1 MSMLKLVR
9 INLESKKI
17 TINPV
22 KKGHLYEFYGGRS
35 LSAKILLEEVDP
47 RVEPLSKENKLIF
60 ASGLL
65 GGTFAPNSGRFSIG
79 SKSPLTKGIKEANV
93 GGLAPT
99 LLCRTG
105 IKAII
110 FEGISSK
117 WQILKIEDDKIE
129 FVDADPYIGMNN
141 YELDLMLSKRF
152 GSNIGI
158 FSIGIAGE
166 KQLKAASIASMDLE
180 GYPSRH
186 AGRGGLGAV
195 MGSKKLKAVIVIPPK
210 INQISYYDKKSFQQ
224 VALKWGKNLQDT
236 KKVFSK
242 FGTLLGLMSMD
253 SVHGLPTQNF
263 RSGSYKDADKI
274 SGEALHEYLLKNNGK
289 YGVSCSP
296 GCMIRCSNI
305 VIDKDGNHI
314 TSSLEYETVAL
325 NGSNL
330 LINDIEKLAII
341 DHICDDFGLD
351 TIEIGN
357 ALAVFMET
365 GIIKWGD
372 AEGCIALLKKI
383 KNDDKDSLILGNGA
397 VQVGSA
403 LNISRVAH
411 VKGQGLPGYDPRTF
425 KGMGVTY
432 LTSPMGADH
441 TAGAAIINRTPD
453 SDNDYG
459 KLHTPKHK
467 VELSKRLQIFTM
479 ILDSMGQCYFIGPH
493 IENMPKLA
501 KMLNARYGWNLST
514 EDLVEMGIKWL
525 NIEREFNLN
534 AGLNAIDE
542 LPAFIQKENLRD
554 QPDRSWDIE
563 PKEISSFWEK
573 L

>member
-1 MSMLKLVR
+1 MTKIVR
-9 INLESKKI
+9 INLETKGI
-17 TINPV
+17 QIELV
-22 KKGHLYEFYGGRS
+22 EKGHSYEFYGGRA
-35 LSAKILLEEVDP
+35 LSAKILLDEIDPKVD
-47 RVEPLSKENKLIF
+47 PLSKDNKLIF

-105 IKAII
+105 IKALI
-110 FEGISSK
+110 FEGKASN
-117 WQILKIEDDKIE
+117 WQILKIQDGKIE
-129 FVDADPYIGMNN
+129 FVDADPYVGMNN
-141 YELDLMLSKRF
+141 YELDIKLSKKF

-158 FSIGIAGE
+158 FSIGVAGE

-195 MGSKKLKAVIVIPPK
+195 MGSKKLKAVIITAPK
-210 INQISYYDKKSFQQ
+210 INQIRYHDKKSFKQ
-224 VALKWGKNLQDT
+224 VALKWGKNLQET
-236 KKVFSK
+236 KKGFSK
-242 FGTLLGLMSMD
+242 FGTLMGLMTMD

-263 RSGSYKDADKI
+263 RSGSFKDADKI
-274 SGEALHEYLLKNNGK
+274 SGEALHQYLLQNNGK
-289 YGVSCSP
+289 FSVSCSP

-305 VIDKDGNHI
+305 VFDKNGKHI
-314 TSSLEYETVAL
+314 TSSLEYETIAL

-330 LINDIEKLAII
+330 LISDLEKLANI

-351 TIEIGN
+351 TIEVGN
-357 ALAVFMET
+357 ALAVFMEA

-372 AEGCIALLKKI
+372 ADGCIALLKEI
-383 KNDDKDSLILGNGA
+383 KNDDKNALILGNGA

-403 LNISRVAH
+403 LNISRVAQ
-411 VKGQGLPGYDPRTF
+411 VKGQGLPGYEPRTF
-425 KGMGVTY
+425 KGMGATY

-453 SDNDYG
+453 SDLDYG
-459 KLHTPKHK
+459 KLHTPKNK

-501 KMLNARYGWNLST
+501 KMLNARYGWSLKT
-514 EDLVEMGIKWL
+514 DDLVEMGQKWL
-525 NIEREFNLN
+525 KIERDFNLN
-534 AGLNAIDE
+534 AGLGATDY
-542 LPAFIQKENLRD
+542 LPAFMQEENLID
-554 QPDRSWDIE
+554 LPDRSWDIDPE
-563 PKEISSFWEK
+563 DISSFWKK

>member
-1 MSMLKLVR
+1 MMKIVR
-9 INLESKKI
+9 INLETKEI
-17 TINPV
+17 QIEPV
-22 KKGHLYEFYGGRS
+22 EKGHIYEFLGGRS
-35 LSAKILLEEVDP
+35 LSAKILLDELDPKVD
-47 RVEPLSKENKLIF
+47 PLSKNNKLIF

-65 GGTFAPNSGRFSIG
+65 GGTFAPNAGRFSIG
-79 SKSPLTKGIKEANV
+79 SKSPLTNGIKEANV

-99 LLCRTG
+99 LICRTG

-110 FEGISSK
+110 FEGKASN
-117 WQILKIEDDKIE
+117 WQLLIIEDNKIELI
-129 FVDADPYIGMNN
+129 DADHYIGMNN
-141 YELDLMLSKRF
+141 YELDLELTKKF
-152 GSNIGI
+152 GSKIGI

-166 KQLKAASIASMDLE
+166 KQMKAASIASMDLE

-195 MGSKKLKAVIVIPPK
+195 MGSKMLKAVIVFPPK
-210 INQISYYDKKSFQQ
+210 INQIKYYDKKSFQQ
-224 VALKWGKNLQDT
+224 VALKWGKNLQET
-236 KKVFSK
+236 KKTFSK
-242 FGTLLGLMSMD
+242 FGTLIGFMGMN
-253 SVHGLPTQNF
+253 SVHGLPTKNF
-263 RSGSYKDADKI
+263 RSGSFKDADKI

-305 VIDKDGNHI
+305 VFDKNGNHI

-330 LINDIEKLAII
+330 LVNDIEKLANI

-351 TIEIGN
+351 TIEVGN
-357 ALAVFMET
+357 ALAVFMEA

-372 AEGCIALLKKI
+372 ADGCIALLQQI
-383 KNDDKDSLILGNGA
+383 ENGDKNSLILGNGA

-403 LNISRVAH
+403 FNISRVAH
-411 VKGQGLPGYDPRTF
+411 VKGQGLPGYEPRTF

-441 TAGAAIINRTPD
+441 TAGAAIISRTPD
-453 SDNDYG
+453 SDLDYG
-459 KLHTPKHK
+459 KLHTPKNK

-479 ILDSMGQCYFIGPH
+479 ILDSMGQCYFIGPN
-493 IENMPKLA
+493 IENMSKLA
-501 KMLNARYGWNLST
+501 KMLNARFGWNLET
-514 EDLVEMGIKWL
+514 DDLVEMGQKWL
-525 NIEREFNLN
+525 KLERDFNIA
-534 AGLNAIDE
+534 AGLGATDD
-542 LPAFIQKENLRD
+542 LPAFILDENLID
-554 QPDRSWDIE
+554 LPDRSWDIE
-563 PKEISSFWEK
+563 QKEISSFWKK

>member
-1 MSMLKLVR
+1 MLKIVR
-9 INLESKKI
+9 INLKTKKI
-17 TINPV
+17 KIEPV
-22 KKGHLYEFYGGRS
+22 EKGHIYEFLGGRS
-35 LSAKILLEEVDP
+35 LSAKIMLDEVDP
-47 RVEPLSKENKLIF
+47 NVDSLSKDNKLIF

-79 SKSPLTKGIKEANV
+79 SKSPLTQGIKEANV

-99 LLCRTG
+99 LICRTG

-110 FEGISSK
+110 FEGKASN
-117 WQILKIEDDKIE
+117 WQLLKIEDDKIE
-129 FVDADPYIGMNN
+129 LIDADPYVGMNN
-141 YELDLMLSKRF
+141 YELDQKLSKKF
-152 GSNIGI
+152 GSKIGI

-195 MGSKKLKAVIVIPPK
+195 MGSKKLKAVIIAPPRV
-210 INQISYYDKKSFQQ
+210 NQVNYHDKKSFKQ
-224 VALKWGKNLQDT
+224 VALKWGKNLQET
-236 KKVFSK
+236 KKTFSK
-242 FGTLLGLMSMD
+242 FGTLIGFMGMN
-253 SVHGLPTQNF
+253 SVHGLPTKNF
-263 RSGSYKDADKI
+263 RYGSFKDADKI

-305 VIDKDGNHI
+305 VFDKEGRHI

-330 LINDIEKLAII
+330 LINDIEKLAYI

-351 TIEIGN
+351 TIEVGN
-357 ALAVFMET
+357 SLAVFMDA

-372 AEGCIALLKKI
+372 ADGCIALLRQI
-383 KNDDKDSLILGNGA
+383 ENDDKHSLILGNGA
-397 VQVGSA
+397 VQVGSTF
-403 LNISRVAH
+403 NISRVAH

-441 TAGAAIINRTPD
+441 TAGAAIIHRIPD
-453 SDNDYG
+453 SDLDYG
-459 KLHTPKHK
+459 KLHTPKNK
-467 VELSKRLQIFTM
+467 VELSKRLQVFTM
-479 ILDSMGQCYFIGPH
+479 ILDSMGQCYFIGPN
-493 IENMPKLA
+493 IENMSKLA
-501 KMLNARYGWNLST
+501 KMLNARYGWNLKT
-514 EDLVEMGIKWL
+514 EDLVVMGQKWL
-525 NIEREFNLN
+525 KFERDFNVN
-534 AGLNAIDE
+534 AGLDATDY
-542 LPAFIQKENLRD
+542 LPEFIQNENLID
-554 QPDRSWDIE
+554 LPDRKWDIDSN
-563 PKEISSFWEK
+563 EISSFWDK